1 MKKWIFAIIIVIVAS
16 GIYGAYV
23 YNKAMEKK
31 IPKESKSVEIAKEK
45 AKLTKVNLLII
56 ITENLHIQSCK
67 V

>member
-31 IPKESKSVEIAKEK
+31 IPKESKSVEIAKRKGK
-45 AKLTKVNLLII
+45 AYKGKY
-56 ITENLHIQSCK
+56 C
-67 V
+67 